1 MRYKI
6 KDIPADGL
14 LVQEELA
21 RSLLA
26 DSLEGTDADLDA
38 TTANVRVELTKD
50 RDDNVFARGD
60 LKALVTMPCA
70 SCLGPALVKIA
81 TPIRM
86 SFVAAADDHRDDD
99 DDRDAGSPDPLDDDE
114 VTSHD
119 GETIDLGAV
128 IRETLILSVPMSPHC
143 RENCLGLC
151 ATCGQNKN
159 ERDCGHKPPALE
171 DARLAAL
178 KNIKLPET
186 Q

>member
-6 KDIPADGL
+6 KDIPDGGL
-14 LVQEELA
+14 LVQEELP

-26 DSLEGTDADLDA
+26 DALEGLDADLDA
-38 TTANVRVELTKD
+38 STGNVRVDLTKD

-60 LKALVTMPCA
+60 LKALVTLPCA

-86 SFVAAADDHRDDD
+86 TFVAEPDEAAE
-99 DDRDAGSPDPLDDDE
+99 STDPLDDDE
-114 VTSHD
+114 ITTHD
-119 GETIDLGAV
+119 GEIIDLGAV
-128 IRETLILSVPMSPHC
+128 VRETLILSVPMSPHC
-143 RENCLGLC
+143 RDNCAGLC

-159 ERDCGHKPPALE
+159 ERDCGHQPPALE
-171 DARLAAL
+171 DPRLAVL
-178 KNIKLPET
+178 KSLKLPEK